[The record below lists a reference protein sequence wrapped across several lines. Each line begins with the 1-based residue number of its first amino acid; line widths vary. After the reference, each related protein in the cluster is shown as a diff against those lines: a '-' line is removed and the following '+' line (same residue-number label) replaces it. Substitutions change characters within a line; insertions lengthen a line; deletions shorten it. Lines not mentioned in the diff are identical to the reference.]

1 MFQLDRGKVK
11 RICPDSPYY
20 IAPIRVR
27 DLLGLSADH
36 YVSIEIYPLLNISLR
51 RYSANEFHVNVHNQW
66 NAPVSNVNV
75 SATYLSDIEVSDLSE
90 SDIDSFLDQILEGV
104 HASSLTD
111 SLGSSRLNF
120 TGSAEEGC
128 LIVLAK
134 ELTGSSLSTW
144 DLNITDAYQSN
155 SQHVIYS
162 VESSMGSVSGY
173 NTEMVSRNV
182 KIDELDYIVKFT
194 LWSGS

>member
-1 MFQLDRGKVK
+1 
-11 RICPDSPYY
+11 
-20 IAPIRVR
+20 
-27 DLLGLSADH
+27 LSADH

-51 RYSANEFHVNVHNQW
+51 RYSVNEFLVNVHNQW
-66 NAPVSNVNV
+66 NAPISNVNV
-75 SATYLSDIEVSDLSE
+75 SATYLSDIQVSDLSE
-90 SDIDSFLDQILEGV
+90 SDIDSFLDHILEGV
-104 HASSLTD
+104 HTSSLTD
-111 SLGSSRLNF
+111 SMGACILNF

-134 ELTGSSLSTW
+134 ELTGRSLSTW
-144 DLNITDAYQSN
+144 NLNVTDAYQTN

-182 KIDELDYIVKFT
+182 KIDELDYIVKLT